1 MDESPTYGT
10 LLGLIENDD
19 DGDLTG
25 VSEGFSV
32 R

>member
-1 MDESPTYGT
+1 MDESSIYGT
-10 LLGLIENDD
+10 LLGLTENDD

>member
-1 MDESPTYGT
+1 MDESSTDGT
-10 LLGLIENDD
+10 LLGLTENEH